1 MVDIYYP
8 AGTKVEMPT
17 DTAEFKLGQCAKG
30 QDNSEWIY
38 VQADSGG
45 VTGEG
50 YVVLI
55 DEDYA
60 ADMIDTTN
68 SDSAFGQRVGVAK
81 TAVSAD
87 QYFWVQVRGV
97 AKIRGAAEAPANA
110 TLNTTGTAGELN
122 DDGTTGAEAID
133 GLILTTAVGATAGV
147 AEGILNDP
155 TVGATL

>member
-8 AGTKVEMPT
+8 VGTKVEMPT
-17 DTAEFKLGQCAKG
+17 DTANFKLGQRAEG

-50 YVVLI
+50 YVVLL
-55 DEDYA
+55 DENYA

-68 SDSAFGQRVGVAK
+68 SASAFGQRVGVAK

-87 QYFWVQVRGV
+87 QFFWVQVRGR
-97 AKIRGAAEAPANA
+97 AKIRGAAEAAANA

-122 DDGTTGAEAID
+122 DDGTAGAEAID